1 MGIMKYSRLGD
12 TFYEDKARK
21 INQALEKINA
31 PYYQV
36 CKKVRGS
43 RANKDAFDI
52 SWRKRNITCDN
63 DYPNA
68 TTTSEKVVM
77 KQLEKNFGISL
88 TLLNTDTLRA
98 IKKSLDY
105 QKAQQTILDN
115 KLKARE
121 ERERA
126 AAAKKEARAMAKN
139 NKSSKTTATKSIPSS
154 ERNDNKESANRTNEI
169 LTEKNDNI
177 TYFYTIVKN
186 GRRKNYAKLNTLT
199 NRVQYLSSAVPIYV
213 KEFIKTFKA
222 TKVKELPKV
231 EAKKTEIKKSSAT
244 KSTKAVEEKKEET
257 KIEKKTESK
266 IREIIAD
273 IESYLNDK
281 FSSYGFVLRRADNG
295 ENFKKYLIVKRN
307 RNSSLGVV
315 KITIGDYRDN
325 DDVKISLE
333 SGDVSTGKT
342 QVVYV
347 DSSKF
352 YMGDIIPLSTQLLEF
367 IDFIDK
373 KERGISVNK
382 PTPKEEEPQYTK
394 VKATDFAR
402 KMGIEVNEM
411 KPINEPETK
420 FESKKLTSLNMLIS
434 AVENLIKV
442 WTFKNR
448 PEFFGK
454 IIPNVV
460 KKANNYPPLTTLS
473 INFGDKIV
481 IFDFSE
487 VTKNKVDYYTIQL
500 GNAEKLFFKRNGNME
515 DIGNDLLDY
524 IELHLP
530 DQLPADTY
538 MTKVETSKW
547 VKSTRGSGGEYN
559 PETTEIIKEVPPIM
573 IDEDEAAKFDKGLDE
588 LTKLLQQAMQG

>member
-222 TKVKELPKV
+222 KPSNAMTKVEEKKDIFVSKTPDIRELIALIANRVDGSLLV
-231 EAKKTEIKKSSAT
+231 ERSTDKSARVYKKNEFVGNLSFDTKAKDPNIFYIEAYKKGVNSPFMRIDGNFNSYKISSKFATDIKKLSAEYENSKSKSSPA
-244 KSTKAVEEKKEET
+244 KSTKAVEEKKESKMEEK
-257 KIEKKTESK
+257 KIEAIKTNK
-266 IREIIAD
+266 RADDD
-273 IESYLNDK
+273 IEELVMVINSRLTGDIAIKKSLDSDRQFIVSNNNKYVGFLYIDK
-281 FSSYGFVLRRADNG
+281 ETIDNKKGFIIKAYKPNEQYQFMTIESTFSIYD
-295 ENFKKYLIVKRN
+295 I
-307 RNSSLGVV
+307 
-315 KITIGDYRDN
+315 
-325 DDVKISLE
+325 
-333 SGDVSTGKT
+333 
-342 QVVYV
+342 
-347 DSSKF
+347 SSKF
-352 YMGDIIPLSTQLLEF
+352 AEQIKELSREY
-367 IDFIDK
+367 
-373 KERGISVNK
+373 ENSNK
-382 PTPKEEEPQYTK
+382 STPKEEK
-394 VKATDFAR
+394 K
-402 KMGIEVNEM
+402 EM
-411 KPINEPETK
+411 RPINE
-420 FESKKLTSLNMLIS
+420 
-434 AVENLIKV
+434 
-442 WTFKNR
+442 
-448 PEFFGK
+448 
-454 IIPNVV
+454 
-460 KKANNYPPLTTLS
+460 
-473 INFGDKIV
+473 
-481 IFDFSE
+481 
-487 VTKNKVDYYTIQL
+487 
-500 GNAEKLFFKRNGNME
+500 
-515 DIGNDLLDY
+515 
-524 IELHLP
+524 
-530 DQLPADTY
+530 
-538 MTKVETSKW
+538 
-547 VKSTRGSGGEYN
+547 
-559 PETTEIIKEVPPIM
+559 PETTEIIKETPPIM

-588 LTKLLQQAMQG
+588 LTKLLQQAMQ